1 MAATYKNSTRKYIQM
16 NTFIPEGDIRE
27 ILDIV
32 TTDNGKMALIV
43 AGPKGGQFRLVLPDW
58 FAGQYGQD
66 ICVGDG
72 IANGG
77 WVGGKFVMPEFYEAD
92 DED

>member
-1 MAATYKNSTRKYIQM
+1 MATYNNASRKYIQRD
-16 NTFIPEGDIRE
+16 TFIPEGDIRE

-32 TTDNGKMALIV
+32 KTDAGKMALVI

-58 FAGQYGQD
+58 FAGQYGAE
-66 ICVGDG
+66 ISIGDG

-77 WVGGKFVMPEFYEAD
+77 WASGKLIMPEFYEAD
-92 DED
+92 C

>member
-1 MAATYKNSTRKYIQM
+1 MASFNNGTRKYIARD
-16 NTFIPEGDIRE
+16 TFIPEGDIRE

-32 TTDNGKMALIV
+32 QTDNGHMALVI

-66 ICVGDG
+66 IAIGDG

-77 WVGGKFVMPEFYEAD
+77 WAGGKFVMPEFYSAD
-92 DED
+92 E